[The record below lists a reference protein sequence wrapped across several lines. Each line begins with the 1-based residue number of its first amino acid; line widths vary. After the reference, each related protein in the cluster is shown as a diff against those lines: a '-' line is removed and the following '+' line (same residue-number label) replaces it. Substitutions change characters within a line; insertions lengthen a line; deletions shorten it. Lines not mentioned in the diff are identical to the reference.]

1 MAKRQVEIEAV
12 PRKGGID
19 VHGCVLALLA
29 LARQLQAEADARSGA
44 GDDGEVKRP
53 EDGDV

>member
-29 LARQLQAEADARSGA
+29 LARQLQAEAEAREKDG
-44 GDDGEVKRP
+44 GEVKRT
-53 EDGDV
+53 EGDDA